1 MSLPVYRS
9 RSGFALAAQFVERT
23 GLAAC
28 HQLDWY
34 ERQGMADDY
43 TRKHSAKIA
52 ELVIRKAQRDA

>member
-9 RSGFALAAQFVERT
+9 RSGFALAAQYVERT
-23 GLAAC
+23 GNAEC
-28 HQLDWY
+28 HQLDFV
-34 ERQGMADDY
+34 ERQGMADEY